1 MAMEDLIKQIQ
12 DKTGLS
18 ADKVI
23 EVVTIVSEFLKD
35 NLPQDLIDQ
44 ITTYMSQAAS
54 TAGGTASSAGG
65 AAASGATGVVS
76 VAVGVA
82 SSALSK
88 VLGFVSDLL
97 PGGEDPAD
105 EPAETSSE

>member
-12 DKTGLS
+12 EKTGLP

-23 EVVTIVSEFLKD
+23 EVVTIVTEFLKD

-44 ITTYMSQAAS
+44 ITMYMSQAAT
-54 TAGGTASSAGG
+54 TAGGTASTAGG

-76 VAVGVA
+76 AVADVA
-82 SSALSK
+82 SSAFSK
-88 VLGFVSDLL
+88 MMDFASELL
-97 PGGEDPAD
+97 PGGEDTTD
-105 EPAETSSE
+105 ESSEAESE